1 MEKKTR
7 SFVSALALAFA
18 VLFFGPATSKAYA
31 GSHGPYRHAKHFRHG
46 YRNVAPYYARPFY
59 APRRFVKVFVYA
71 PYPHWIYRP
80 VAYPPA
86 PYYPPASAYCAPY

>member
-1 MEKKTR
+1 MEKKFR

-31 GSHGPYRHAKHFRHG
+31 GHLAPYPHAKHFCHG
-46 YRNVAPYYARPFY
+46 YRHAAPYYARPYFY
-59 APRRFVKVFVYA
+59 PRRYARVFVYA

-86 PYYPPASAYCAPY
+86 AYYPPAPYCAPY

>member
-1 MEKKTR
+1 MGKKTR
-7 SFVSALALAFA
+7 SFGSALALAFA

-46 YRNVAPYYARPFY
+46 YRYAAPYARPFY
-59 APRRFVKVFVYA
+59 SPRRFVRVFVYA

-80 VAYPPA
+80 VAYA
-86 PYYPPASAYCAPY
+86 PYYPPASAYCAP